1 MDTLRFGALAA
12 LGLWLAAI
20 GLARADCVAAPQLGL
35 YQTPPVASPVVAPG
49 QTPGHV
55 QITSVPE
62 GAAGATA
69 ADRLG
74 RVVAPVSIN
83 DQGPFRFIVD
93 TGANR
98 SVVSR
103 DLANRLGLVADGTG
117 EVHSVHGV
125 SVAPLVP
132 VRSLQYRNLSLETAP
147 MPILESA
154 VLAGEQGLL
163 GVDGMSGRRLKMDFE
178 HRCIEIV
185 PSRGAPRLAG
195 WEVIRGDLRFGSLI
209 VIRGSIHGLRVNL
222 MLDTG
227 SDTSLANEALRDALN
242 ARVRRDR
249 ARVDF
254 AVAFNHDTPI
264 VLENAIALPSMS
276 IGGGTLEVRDV
287 TAYVGN
293 FHIFQLWD
301 LIDQPALLLG
311 MDVLSQTRGVAID
324 YERHTVAIRIR
335 SAPATGT
342 RLEDVRRAF
351 TSSVGVR
358 N

>member
-1 MDTLRFGALAA
+1 MVAVGMDTLRLGALAVC
-12 LGLWLAAI
+12 GLWLAAT
-20 GLARADCVAAPQLGL
+20 GLARAECVAAPQLGL
-35 YQTPPVASPVVAPG
+35 YQTPPTPNPG
-49 QTPGHV
+49 QL
-55 QITSVPE
+55 S
-62 GAAGATA
+62 AAQSNAIGQSAVGDA
-69 ADRLG
+69 LNDRLG

-83 DQGPFRFIVD
+83 NQGPFRFIVD

-103 DLANRLGLVADGTG
+103 DLATRLGLVADGSG

-125 SVAPLVP
+125 TVAPLVP
-132 VRSLQYRNLSLETAP
+132 VQSLQYRNLSLESAP

-163 GVDGMSGRRLKMDFE
+163 GVDGMAGRRLKMDFE
-178 HRCIEIV
+178 HRCIEII

-195 WEVIRGDLRFGSLI
+195 WEVIRGDLRFGSLM

-227 SDTSLANEALRDALN
+227 SDTSLANEALRTALN

-249 ARVDF
+249 ARLDF
-254 AVAFNHDTPI
+254 AVAFNSGQPV
-264 VLENAIALPSMS
+264 VLENAIALPSLS
-276 IGGGTLEVRDV
+276 IGGSALEVRDV

-301 LIDQPALLLG
+301 LIDEPALLLG

-324 YERHTVAIRIR
+324 YERRTVAIRTR
-335 SAPATGT
+335 DGPATGT
-342 RLEDVRRAF
+342 RLEDVRRQFSNA
-351 TSSVGVR
+351 VH